1 MGVAAEE
8 GLGQVLEGGE
18 EVDLLGVAVGV
29 LEEGA
34 LLAGEG
40 LVEAAGAAGGLGA
53 DGPVEVSQ
61 GGGAALG
68 ADHEGGVGLLDVLV
82 DPLEADVV
90 AAAGGVEDHLGAAEG
105 EAAQGV
111 VALEPGGG
119 GAVGAG
125 AREGTRGGEEDGAF
139 GGGLSRHRRT
149 SRDGGRGGGGRRRR
163 GARRHGGGGPGRR
176 RGRCGRRRSG
186 GRNR

>member
-1 MGVAAEE
+1 MPAAGLEVAAEVPGVEGLEAAEGEAVRGPEGTGVGVAAEE

-53 DGPVEVSQ
+53 DGPIEVGE

-105 EAAQGV
+105 EAAEVTRQRV
-111 VALEPGGG
+111 RPTLRTAALK
-119 GAVGAG
+119 
-125 AREGTRGGEEDGAF
+125 
-139 GGGLSRHRRT
+139 
-149 SRDGGRGGGGRRRR
+149 
-163 GARRHGGGGPGRR
+163 
-176 RGRCGRRRSG
+176 
-186 GRNR
+186 